1 MGNTSQSGIFNEDE
15 VKHLSRQDREK
26 LRNHV
31 SEQLH
36 QAIGDLQK
44 AKPELHQEIRDMV
57 REKSKTVLG
66 GMPKS

>member
-1 MGNTSQSGIFNEDE
+1 MGNTSQSGIYKEEE
-15 VKHLSRQDREK
+15 VQHLSKQDREK

-44 AKPELHQEIRDMV
+44 AKPELHQEIKDMV
-57 REKSKTVLG
+57 REKSKTVLD